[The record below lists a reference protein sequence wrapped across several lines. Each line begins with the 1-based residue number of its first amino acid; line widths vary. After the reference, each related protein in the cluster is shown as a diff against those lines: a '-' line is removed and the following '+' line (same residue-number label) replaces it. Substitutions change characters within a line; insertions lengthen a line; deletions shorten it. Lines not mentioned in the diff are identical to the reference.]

1 MRKAVAFLGVLALA
15 AMLFTLAGSVPEGKK
30 LPAAIPLPGEGV
42 PFLFLEARGNTFAS
56 FPSASLPGE
65 PGKAAPVLRGLRSLF
80 PFLAKTEEAA
90 VLFSLERGRL
100 FLDGVLRFSGAE
112 SESIA
117 RGSVPENWK
126 STLTAAEVSG
136 DIPGLF
142 ELKGGPAPLFPLYF
156 CGREGVTLVG
166 ATPARVKAM
175 IALLEKG
182 TGGMNISWSVEK
194 RWPNHFLFFDG
205 GLVSHFASEEG
216 IPVEPGGLSVTAAW
230 RGDHS
235 GGRLKWEA
243 EGLEAL
249 FRGGVPSKI
258 APVTWDDRFLAPEPF
273 IASFGVSLPET
284 SVSLFRKTGAG
295 EWSLSEITGI
305 GGKEIDELSPGPVMA
320 TIGGTGKLLV
330 FSLPGILFQLP
341 GRGAAG
347 TDFARSFWSREW
359 SSLVPAVEKL
369 EGFSEGGTAFIPFS
383 IVCAANTEMLRVGV
397 IDREHLKPEKKRKIT
412 DFVPLMREGKRA
424 VFWAFLDGPALSEA
438 IRTLA
443 RTGKIV
449 EKMGR
454 SAGVNLKTILRASE
468 VLEKT
473 GVLTVVMPSPGE
485 GVLEWRKSPS
495 SAEGK

>member
-1 MRKAVAFLGVLALA
+1 MRKAVAFLGILALA
-15 AMLFTLAGSVPEGKK
+15 AMLFTLAGSVPEGKR

-42 PFLFLEARGNTFAS
+42 PFLFMETRGNTFAS

-65 PGKAAPVLRGLRSLF
+65 PGKTAPVLRGLRSLI

-100 FLDGVLRFSGAE
+100 ILDGVLRFSGAE
-112 SESIA
+112 SESLA
-117 RGSVPENWK
+117 GGSVPENWK

-166 ATPARVKAM
+166 ATPERVKAM
-175 IALLEKG
+175 IALFEKG

-194 RWPNHFLFFDG
+194 RWPNHFVFFDG

-230 RGDHS
+230 RGDQS

-249 FRGGVPSKI
+249 FRRGVLSKI

-284 SVSLFRKTGAG
+284 PVPLFRKTGAG
-295 EWSLSEITGI
+295 EWSLSEIAGI
-305 GGKEIDELSPGPVMA
+305 GGKEIDELLPGPVMA
-320 TIGGTGKLLV
+320 TIGGSGKLLV

-341 GRGAAG
+341 ERGTAG

-383 IVCAANTEMLRVGV
+383 IVCAANTEMLRIGV
-397 IDREHLKPEKKRKIT
+397 IDREHLKTEKKRKIT
-412 DFVPLMREGKRA
+412 DFVPLMRQGKRA
-424 VFWAFLDGPALSEA
+424 VFWAFLDGPALAEA
-438 IRTLA
+438 IRNLA
-443 RTGKIV
+443 KTGKIV

-454 SAGVNLKTILRASE
+454 SAGVNMKTILRTSE